1 MHLKIKVYMCMYIM
15 LQIYITTFIDTYTE
29 YILGKRN
36 GHGKL
41 LYLNLGEHTHSIY
54 SLQIDVTES
63 MTYKDLKH
71 NPSSALN
78 RKKVESHLLTILIS
92 VTTY

>member
-1 MHLKIKVYMCMYIM
+1 MYVYYVTDIHKP
-15 LQIYITTFIDTYTE
+15 TFIYTYTE
-29 YILGKRN
+29 YILEKRN

-41 LYLNLGEHTHSIY
+41 LYLHLGEQIHSIY

-63 MTYKDLKH
+63 MTYKDFKH
-71 NPSSALN
+71 NPSSAFN
-78 RKKVESHLLTILIS
+78 RKKVESHLLTTLIS